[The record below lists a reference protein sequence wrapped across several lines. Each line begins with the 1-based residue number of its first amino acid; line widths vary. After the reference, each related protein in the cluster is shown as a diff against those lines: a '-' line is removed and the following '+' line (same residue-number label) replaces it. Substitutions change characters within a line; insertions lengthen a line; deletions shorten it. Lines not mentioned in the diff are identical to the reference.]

1 MEILKGIKL
10 IIFDFDGVIM
20 DSEKLHYDK
29 FCQVIGVHGEK
40 LGWEEYKRKY
50 LALSDHDCFMALFQD
65 RGWSFNPDLE
75 ITGGKRILTQKL
87 LDEMCREK
95 EKLFKSAMN
104 TELKPIPGTL
114 AFIRWAS
121 LKYRLAIASGAIRP
135 EIEEPLRQLGIF
147 ELFEVI
153 VAAGDAAQGK
163 PHPEP
168 FLKALEL
175 VNKKNGISILPAES
189 AVIEDSVH
197 GVEGAK
203 KAGMKCIA
211 LTTSYPAEMLKNAD
225 LTIERLNIS
234 C

>member
-29 FCQVIGVHGEK
+29 FCQVIARYGEK
-40 LGWEEYKRKY
+40 LDWEEYKEKY
-50 LALSDHDCFMALFQD
+50 LALSDHDCFIALLKD
-65 RGWSFNPDLE
+65 RGWSFDPALE

-87 LDEMCREK
+87 LDEMCGEK
-95 EKLFKSAMN
+95 EKLFKSAMK

-114 AFIRWAS
+114 DFIRWAS
-121 LKYRLAIASGAIRP
+121 LNYRLAIASGAIRP
-135 EIEEPLRQLGIF
+135 EIEEPLRQQGIF

-175 VNKKNGISILPAES
+175 VNGKNGTSITPGECV
-189 AVIEDSVH
+189 VIEDSVH

-211 LTTSYPAEMLKNAD
+211 LTTSYPAEMLKKAD
-225 LTIERLNIS
+225 IAIERLILNY
-234 C
+234 